1 MTRKVVVDL
10 TDAVGT
16 FMSKTNLMSD
26 FVGDLDNLDSQFK
39 DALADSSIVGALNKL
54 SNDFDSISSR
64 LFGGAGA
71 NTTLEV
77 RNFIGD
83 SATFTNLR
91 VGQLLADSATIDS
104 ASIQSLA
111 VSGIIVDSARFTDNF
126 SIDSIGIYNQGTLT
140 IDSATM
146 TNVSITSLTL
156 DSAKVDK
163 ITANSANITNATIDS
178 ATITKLTVSNL
189 NVDSAHYNSLSSDS
203 AFFDGATVDSAA
215 VQTINTNNIIINGV
229 TLDNLK
235 RFTIKNEAGTAVL
248 DGYFLST
255 SSTPGT
261 A

>member
-39 DALADSSIVGALNKL
+39 VALADSSIVGALNKL
-54 SNDFDSISSR
+54 SNDFDSISNR
-64 LFGGAGA
+64 LFGGAA
-71 NTTLEV
+71 VDLQV
-77 RNFIGD
+77 RNFTGD

-104 ASIQSLA
+104 ASIQNLA
-111 VSGIIVDSARFTDNF
+111 VSGIVVDSARFTDNF
-126 SIDSIGIYNQGTLT
+126 SIDSIGIYDQGTLT
-140 IDSATM
+140 IDSATLS
-146 TNVSITSLTL
+146 NVTITSLTL
-156 DSAKVDK
+156 DSAKIDK
-163 ITANSANITNATIDS
+163 LTANTGIITNATIDS

-203 AFFDGATVDSAA
+203 AFFDGATIDSAA
-215 VQTINTNNIIINGV
+215 VDTINTNNIIINGV